1 MLAALRHSWWWA
13 SQAHTKTKSP
23 GRVIGGREGITS
35 SSWEHC
41 LHLASE
47 TTLLTLLFFSLLLP
61 SHLCEECS
69 YPDSPFQFP
78 RTAVAN
84 DYNPV
89 ASTNENLFSNSSE
102 SQKSHIKV
110 PAGVVSFGGPEEES
124 ITYSS
129 PSFWWPL
136 ALLCVPWF
144 GSAKLQSALF
154 VGLGDMPY
162 SFLLLECTLFKG

>member
-23 GRVIGGREGITS
+23 GRVIGDREGIAP
-35 SSWEHC
+35 SSWEYC
-41 LHLASE
+41 LRLASG
-47 TTLLTLLFFSLLLP
+47 TTLLNLLFFSFLLP
-61 SHLCEECS
+61 SCLCEECS

-78 RTAVAN
+78 KAAVAK
-84 DYNPV
+84 DYDQV
-89 ASTNENLFSNSSE
+89 ASKNENLFPNSSG

-110 PAGVVSFGGPEEES
+110 PAGLVSFGGLEEES
-124 ITYSS
+124 ITYPS

-144 GSAKLQSALF
+144 GSAKLRSALF
-154 VGLGDMPY
+154 VSLGDMPY
-162 SFLLLECTLFKG
+162 SFSLLECTL